1 MAKYRVLMTDTIFG
15 DTHLEAEVF
24 RERDVDFALAS
35 AKDPETLMREGAAAD
50 GLIVVYAEITP
61 EIVAAL
67 KNCKII
73 VRTGIGYNNVNIE
86 AAGKHG
92 IKVANVPD
100 YCQGEVADHTVAL
113 FLALARQIPHYLAQV
128 RGGGWS
134 AVDVGRVPRL
144 QGQIFGLLGCGFI
157 GGGVAERVRGF
168 GLTPIA
174 YDPYA
179 PEGLLESKGID
190 RIEDFDAFLGMCDY
204 ISVHTPLTPRTERII
219 NAETL
224 AKMKPTAI
232 VINTARG
239 PLIDQDALYDALK
252 NGVIGGAALDVLAT
266 EPPERP
272 LKLAELD
279 NCLITPHAAFVSEG
293 AMPELRIKAAQEVL
307 RTLGT
312 GTPKFWVNKPF
323 FVE

>member
-1 MAKYRVLMTDTIFG
+1 MAKYKILMTDTIFP
-15 DTHLEAEVF
+15 DTSLEAETLGQGSAEFV
-24 RERDVDFALAS
+24 LAS
-35 AKDPETLMREGAAAD
+35 AKDPATLVREGVDAD

-61 EIVAAL
+61 EIVASL
-67 KNCKII
+67 KNCKVI
-73 VRTGIGYNNVNIE
+73 VRTGIGYNNVDIE
-86 AAGKHG
+86 AAARHG

-113 FLALARQIPHYLAQV
+113 FLALVRQIPHYVAQV

-134 AVDVGRVPRL
+134 AVDAGPIPRL
-144 QGQIFGLLGCGFI
+144 QGQVFGLLGCGFI

-168 GLTPIA
+168 GLTPVA

-179 PEGLLESKGID
+179 PDGLLESKGIA

-204 ISVHTPLTPRTERII
+204 VSLHTPLTPETESVI

-224 AKMKPTAI
+224 AKMKTTAVI
-232 VINTARG
+232 INTARG
-239 PLIDQDALYDALK
+239 PLIDEAALYDALK
-252 NGVIGGAALDVLAT
+252 NGVIGGAALDVQVT

-279 NCLITPHAAFVSEG
+279 NCLITPHAAFVSTG

-307 RTLGT
+307 RTLET
-312 GTPKFWVNKPF
+312 GTPKFWVNKKYF
-323 FVE
+323 D

>member
-1 MAKYRVLMTDTIFG
+1 MAKYKVLMTDTIFPG
-15 DTHLEAEVF
+15 VDLETETLAKGRAAFV
-24 RERDVDFALAS
+24 LAS
-35 AKDPETLMREGAAAD
+35 AKDPETLMREGADAD

-61 EIVAAL
+61 EICAAL
-67 KNCKII
+67 KKCRII

-86 AAGKHG
+86 AAARCG

-134 AVDVGRVPRL
+134 AVEVGRVPRL
-144 QGQIFGLLGCGFI
+144 QGQVFGLLGCGFI
-157 GGGVAERVRGF
+157 GGGVAERVRPF
-168 GLTPIA
+168 GLKPVTF
-174 YDPYA
+174 DPYA
-179 PEGLLESKGID
+179 SEAMLRDKGIE
-190 RIEDFDAFLGMCDY
+190 RITDFDAFLGMCDY
-204 ISVHTPLTPRTERII
+204 ISVHTPLTPETERII
-219 NAETL
+219 NARTL

-266 EPPERP
+266 EPPARP
-272 LKLAELD
+272 LKLAELP
-279 NCLITPHAAFVSEG
+279 NCLITPHAAFMSDG
-293 AMPELRIKAAQEVL
+293 AMPELRIKAAQEVV
-307 RTLGT
+307 RTLET
-312 GTPKFWVNKPF
+312 GTPKFWVNKALF
-323 FVE
+323 G